1 MRFVPEPQMTL
12 YWDQVLST
20 LVAESKTEDLVE
32 GKVHEVKYAGV
43 VGDEDVENINQ
54 SMIQKEE
61 AMALLL
67 KPEYWELA
75 HIVAKCLYV
84 RPDGNDRVPR
94 QLVHD
99 RIETCGSAMLKEF
112 WQQKPAF
119 LSVS

>member
-1 MRFVPEPQMTL
+1 M
-12 YWDQVLST
+12 LST

-67 KPEYWELA
+67 KPEY
-75 HIVAKCLYV
+75 
-84 RPDGNDRVPR
+84 
-94 QLVHD
+94 
-99 RIETCGSAMLKEF
+99 
-112 WQQKPAF
+112 
-119 LSVS
+119 